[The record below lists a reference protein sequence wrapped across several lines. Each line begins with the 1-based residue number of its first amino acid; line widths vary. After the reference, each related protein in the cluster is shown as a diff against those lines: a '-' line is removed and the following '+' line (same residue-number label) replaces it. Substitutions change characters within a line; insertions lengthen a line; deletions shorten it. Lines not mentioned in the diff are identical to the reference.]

1 MPAPLA
7 KALLLSVRARLR
19 SGKGRRL
26 APYPEIFLPY
36 ARGKSF
42 ADVGSMWNVE
52 GRFALE
58 AEAGGATS
66 VTAVDVMP
74 EADSFR
80 AERERRGPH
89 VRFVRA
95 DANGEDLVKR
105 VGVHDVVWS
114 SGVLYHQPSPLLTVE
129 RLAALAGET
138 LLVQSATVPEVPGL
152 PQACVLYP
160 GLDRESRET
169 FGRVFPGA
177 MGLGTPFEPDQG
189 NTNWW
194 WGITP
199 SALQAMVEVQAG
211 LEMIDVLR
219 GPTETVVVA
228 KRTARER

>member
-7 KALLLSVRARLR
+7 KALLLGVRARLR
-19 SGKGRRL
+19 SGRGSRI

-58 AEAGGATS
+58 AEAGGAAS

-80 AERERRGPH
+80 TERERRGSH

-95 DANGEDLVKR
+95 DANAADLVAA

-129 RLAALAGET
+129 RLAALAAET

-160 GLDRESRET
+160 GLDRGSRET

-177 MGLGTPFEPDQG
+177 MGLDSPFEPEQG
-189 NTNWW
+189 YANWW

-199 SALQAMVEVQAG
+199 SALRGMVEVQPG
-211 LEMIDVLR
+211 LEVVDVLR

-228 KRTARER
+228 TRTSP

>member
-7 KALLLSVRARLR
+7 NALLLGVRAKLR
-19 SGKGRRL
+19 SGRGQRL

-36 ARGKSF
+36 ARGRSF

-58 AEAGGATS
+58 AEAGGATC
-66 VTAVDVMP
+66 VTAVDVME

-89 VRFVRA
+89 VRFVHA
-95 DANGEDLVKR
+95 DANAEDLVER

-114 SGVLYHQPSPLLTVE
+114 SGVLYHQPSPLRTVE
-129 RLAALAGET
+129 GLAALAGET
-138 LLVQSATVPEVPGL
+138 LLVQTATIPEVPGL

-160 GLDRESRET
+160 GLDRSSREA

-177 MGLGTPFEPDQG
+177 IGLDTAFEPGQG
-189 NTNWW
+189 YANWW

-199 SALQAMVEVQAG
+199 SALRAMVEVQPG
-211 LEMIDVLR
+211 LEVIDVLR

-228 KRTARER
+228 KRTPHER